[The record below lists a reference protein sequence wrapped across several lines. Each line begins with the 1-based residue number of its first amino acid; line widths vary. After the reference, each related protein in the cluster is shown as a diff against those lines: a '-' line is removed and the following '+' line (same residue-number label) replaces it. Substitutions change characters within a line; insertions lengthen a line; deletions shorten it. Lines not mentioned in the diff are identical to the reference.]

1 MDKKKLSQL
10 RYLNK
15 EIELLKE
22 QIDNL
27 DYNITTDTVKG
38 SDTEYPYISR
48 NIKIT
53 GVDIQDYERKAKRL
67 KRKLSRRVEELLDLL
82 EEINEYIESI
92 DDSLIRQIIILR
104 YINGL
109 TWDQVAVHIGGGNTA
124 DSVRMASN
132 RFLERY

>member
-109 TWDQVAVHIGGGNTA
+109 TWDQVAVHIGGGNTQIA
-124 DSVRMASN
+124 
-132 RFLERY
+132 

>member
-109 TWDQVAVHIGGGNTA
+109 TWDQVAAHIGGGNTA
-124 DSVRMASN
+124 DSLRMMLN
-132 RFLERY
+132 RYLKNS

>member
-82 EEINEYIESI
+82 EEINEYIKSI

-109 TWDQVAVHIGGGNTA
+109 TWDQVAAHIGGGNTA
-124 DSVRMASN
+124 DSVRMALN

>member
-27 DYNITTDTVKG
+27 DYSITTDTVKG
-38 SDTEYPYISR
+38 SDTEYPYINHS
-48 NIKIT
+48 IKIT
-53 GVDIQDYERKAKRL
+53 GIDIQDYERKAKRL

-109 TWDQVAVHIGGGNTA
+109 TWDQVAAHIGGGNTA
-124 DSVRMASN
+124 DSVRMALN
-132 RFLERY
+132 RFLKRY

>member
-109 TWDQVAVHIGGGNTA
+109 TWDQVAAHIGGGNTA
-124 DSVRMASN
+124 DSVRMALN
-132 RFLERY
+132 RFLKRY

>member
-104 YINGL
+104 YIKGL

-124 DSVRMASN
+124 DSVRMALN